1 MVDSAFGVMGELFRN
16 NSKNI
21 AAAVFDLAVQLDRQL
36 YQRLYAIAPVS
47 FAARRRLFIFSF
59 STAWAACTPQLAR
72 TPQLEGAAMQSRPKA
87 VSLAHEHLKLNR
99 SLFFSTSDPE
109 ISEAEFSAQVEQFDL
124 AWKMISGRLDG
135 SQKAQSLAG
144 LKRCIE
150 EVLGD
155 DDIEP
160 HKVSALVAELSEVLP
175 KMSAAF

>member
-1 MVDSAFGVMGELFRN
+1 MGDTAFGVMSELFRN

-36 YQRLYAIAPVS
+36 YRRLYAIAPVS

-59 STAWAACTPQLAR
+59 ATAWAACTPQL
-72 TPQLEGAAMQSRPKA
+72 EGAAMQGRPKA
-87 VSLAHEHLKLNR
+87 IALALEHLKLNR
-99 SLFFSTSDPE
+99 PFFFSALEPDITE
-109 ISEAEFSAQVEQFDL
+109 GEFSVQVEQFDL
-124 AWKMISGRLDG
+124 AWKLISGRLDG

-150 EVLGD
+150 DVLGD

-160 HKVSALVAELSEVLP
+160 RKVSALITELSEILP